1 MTRAQAPIANEQQRR
16 AVTFIIAA
24 IRQDWDAKGIES
36 CLAKADDQNLDVLT
50 IQAIIAA
57 VTRPDART
65 PAVIALDGDHVNRAR
80 IALSRPAV
88 TPAPPKGD
96 PIPTCGVCDK
106 PWHLHDADHPYA
118 GPDFTAPSLDA
129 IERARKV
136 LERERAATRQET
148 DHAD

>member
-1 MTRAQAPIANEQQRR
+1 MTTQAQAPIANADDRK
-16 AVTFIIAA
+16 A
-24 IRQDWDAKGIES
+24 ISWVVSRIRPDLDRKGIES

-50 IQAIIAA
+50 VQAIIAA

-80 IALSRPAV
+80 IALSRPTV

-136 LERERAATRQET
+136 LEQERAATRQET
-148 DHAD
+148 R